1 MNSIAKLRSCR
12 RPHSNE
18 PRLAGLRC
26 ERLSL
31 SVVSFPLLLDRHVG
45 VTAAAYTSV
54 RAVLK
59 NPMAMALWGL
69 IVAFALVIGSLPLFV
84 GLAVVMPVL

>member
-1 MNSIAKLRSCR
+1 
-12 RPHSNE
+12 
-18 PRLAGLRC
+18 
-26 ERLSL
+26 
-31 SVVSFPLLLDRHVG
+31 VVSFPLLLDRHVG